1 MEKNL
6 IERYESFDSKL
17 NILLNKRFGNC
28 CRTNPDVVASNP
40 SSMVQSLI
48 MLEVLEEIK
57 LLREDI
63 KSLKEHKIECAKEE
77 VSTKDKPK
85 SNSKK

>member
-1 MEKNL
+1 MEKSL

-17 NILLNKRFGNC
+17 NVLLNKRFGNC

-63 KSLKEHKIECAKEE
+63 KSLKEQKIDGVKEE
-77 VSTKDKPK
+77 VSAKDKPK
-85 SNSKK
+85 TSGKK